1 MQAINQITVF
11 LNAGGPVLA
20 LILLLTILLCSLI
33 AERYRFL
40 KFDAQIMCAAAVQ
53 AWHIRTDKSSWFAL
67 QIRTAS
73 IAQTKAAL
81 EKNLSLIG
89 LLIALCP
96 MLGLLGTVSGMVSV
110 FDVMAVTGTGNA
122 REMASG
128 ISKATLPTMAGMV
141 ISLLGLY
148 FRSRFN
154 AMAKHHLAHFEDSLV
169 K

>member
-11 LNAGGPVLA
+11 LNAGGPVLG

-40 KFDAQIMCAAAVQ
+40 MFDAKKMCHEGVQ
-53 AWHIRTDKSSWFAL
+53 AWQKRTDKSSWFAL
-67 QIRTAS
+67 QIRTAN
-73 IAQTKAAL
+73 IAQTKTAL

-154 AMAKHHLAHFEDSLV
+154 AMAKNHLAHFEDSLV